1 MPVKDAIAFLDDLKQ
16 PLTVYRASNPRA
28 AVMHNRA
35 NSPFLLAWCEPCQSS
50 RPLILV
56 DVRVRFTIIEQ
67 RVSGYVCSVAQ
78 DRWARLLGYATNCHT
93 ASSPPNA
100 LTWADNTSVAGYWPR
115 QKDTTNSRSGTIL
128 AIENAW
134 FFESSRASDQS
145 SRDPIVTVVKAI
157 ELGQKVMIGL
167 ALMLVYA
174 RAVPANAAG
183 MPPCVDLIANYENV
197 RF

>member
-78 DRWARLLGYATNCHT
+78 DCWARLPVTQPIAIRPVYRQMRSRGQTTRRWPAIGLGKNTRQIRVVVRYSRLKMRGFSKAPVRLTKV
-93 ASSPPNA
+93 A
-100 LTWADNTSVAGYWPR
+100 LTLW
-115 QKDTTNSRSGTIL
+115 SR
-128 AIENAW
+128 W
-134 FFESSRASDQS
+134 
-145 SRDPIVTVVKAI
+145 
-157 ELGQKVMIGL
+157 
-167 ALMLVYA
+167 
-174 RAVPANAAG
+174 
-183 MPPCVDLIANYENV
+183 
-197 RF
+197 